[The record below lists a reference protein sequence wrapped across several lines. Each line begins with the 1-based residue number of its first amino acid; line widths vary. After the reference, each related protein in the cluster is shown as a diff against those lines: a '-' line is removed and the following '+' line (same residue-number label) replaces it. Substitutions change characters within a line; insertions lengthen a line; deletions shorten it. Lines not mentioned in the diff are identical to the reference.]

1 MKENADKKQVWTCS
15 TYIFSNDIDVFSTF
29 GAKSS
34 EEDPIGIICSSWH
47 RRSLHR
53 SSTVNK
59 VIRWPLG
66 FITLWT
72 IKAEIIGESWVTV
85 SWVTQMKLVWT
96 KKWQKNIYCIGHSFE
111 CIPSQSTFVG
121 IHLGPSLNTQSCI
134 RGHLGSWANT
144 QKKVLGRLW
153 ATF

>member
-1 MKENADKKQVWTCS
+1 MRENADKKQVWTCS
-15 TYIFSNDIDVFSTF
+15 TYIFSNDIDVFPTF

-66 FITLWT
+66 FIKE
-72 IKAEIIGESWVTV
+72 IEIIHRLF
-85 SWVTQMKLVWT
+85 LV
-96 KKWQKNIYCIGHSFE
+96 IAMYCQASL
-111 CIPSQSTFVG
+111 SQFNE
-121 IHLGPSLNTQSCI
+121 SLNLPRC
-134 RGHLGSWANT
+134 
-144 QKKVLGRLW
+144 
-153 ATF
+153 